1 MTGKS
6 GGRRGLRLAL
16 GSCLLAGTAVLAAC
30 GTSAGPGAQVAG
42 EAGAPQGQS
51 TQPATGQGGGLPT
64 DVVMRAPGKLTEAT
78 LSPDVLIYSKDTLAP
93 AVVRRIAHVHGVVAA
108 NQFSMASFF
117 VEEQEVRY
125 GAVDP
130 ASFRRYTPATT
141 AQYTE
146 IWNRVA
152 NGEIAVSKGLD
163 KRVLG
168 TSGYL
173 RMGNARGA
181 QRIHIGAYADL
192 IPSFDAVLNQ
202 KWAHRL
208 HMVPG
213 NAMVLSTG
221 TTAPETLTKRLKAI
235 AGSAASVQILAHV
248 FDTNVPQTAV
258 LTGSS
263 VAAAVGTFNY
273 SINRDGTVNPQQSW
287 VQTYIRSEDVPLL
300 GRVTCNKVMLPQLRA
315 ALTEVQ
321 QRGLG
326 AKVYHYDGCY
336 VPRFIN
342 HNPADGLSFHT
353 FGTAID
359 INAAQ
364 NQRGGRGQMDRTVV
378 SIFEKWGFTWGG
390 TWHYTDPMHFELNRI
405 VKVA

>member
-1 MTGKS
+1 
-6 GGRRGLRLAL
+6 
-16 GSCLLAGTAVLAAC
+16 
-30 GTSAGPGAQVAG
+30 
-42 EAGAPQGQS
+42 
-51 TQPATGQGGGLPT
+51 
-64 DVVMRAPGKLTEAT
+64 
-78 LSPDVLIYSKDTLAP
+78 
-93 AVVRRIAHVHGVVAA
+93 
-108 NQFSMASFF
+108 
-117 VEEQEVRY
+117 
-125 GAVDP
+125 
-130 ASFRRYTPATT
+130 
-141 AQYTE
+141 
-146 IWNRVA
+146 
-152 NGEIAVSKGLD
+152 
-163 KRVLG
+163 
-168 TSGYL
+168 
-173 RMGNARGA
+173 
-181 QRIHIGAYADL
+181 
-192 IPSFDAVLNQ
+192 
-202 KWAHRL
+202 
-208 HMVPG
+208 
-213 NAMVLSTG
+213 
-221 TTAPETLTKRLKAI
+221 
-235 AGSAASVQILAHV
+235 
-248 FDTNVPQTAV
+248 
-258 LTGSS
+258 
-263 VAAAVGTFNY
+263 VGTFNY